1 MSCPA
6 EDVLLLTVEPSQGDA
21 FERRIE
27 GSSLTIGRSSRAG
40 LVLPDALLSREHA
53 RIYREGGAWYI
64 ADLQSR
70 NGTRLNGELI
80 TEPRRILRGDLVTLG
95 GCALTVGLGLE
106 QHSTPSS
113 SSGAIK
119 GTSLLR
125 PASDI
130 LKENALNMRALAS
143 ADQVQLQRFA
153 ERLQALIEINRALAR
168 IVALD
173 ELLELILN
181 RAFRLLK
188 PEEGAVFLTHDDGA
202 VYRVA
207 SRTVAPEGQALFNSR
222 TLSEEVVA
230 RGQAALVQDAQLDE
244 RFGSAE
250 SVVRAG
256 VHSLIAAPFLEPDGT
271 TLGMIALC
279 SRSVA
284 RQFQE
289 DDLELLTSLAS
300 VAALRI
306 RNMALVEEATVRR
319 RLDDELA
326 LARKIQ
332 VALYPKTIAQ
342 PEGYEIV
349 AFNLPSRTVS
359 GDLFQ
364 VLTRKD
370 GKECVLFVADVSG
383 KGIGAALLT
392 ASLEALAAAP
402 IEAGRSPERV
412 FARVSTLLHRRT
424 SPEKYATAL
433 LAVMRLQSGRV
444 DYANAGHNPGLLVRE
459 LGSFQS
465 LPATGVPLGMFPDAK
480 YKCETLDLNRGD
492 TLILFTDGIVEA
504 RNPEGDEYGT
514 ERLERVAI
522 EHRQSSARELAQAI
536 ERDLEEFI
544 KGVPF
549 ADDRTMVI
557 LRRCQE
563 EGGEA
568 LRVKSEKLKVRSEEQ
583 DGGQ

>member
-1 MSCPA
+1 MSSPA

-21 FERRIE
+21 FERRVE
-27 GSSLTIGRSSRAG
+27 GGSLTIGRSSRAG
-40 LVLPDALLSREHA
+40 LVLADALLSREHA
-53 RIYREGGAWYI
+53 RIYREGRGWTI

-70 NGTRLNGELI
+70 NGTRLNGDLV
-80 TEPRRILRGDLVTLG
+80 TEPKRIRRGDVVTLG
-95 GCALTVGLGLE
+95 GCTLTIGAGLE
-106 QHSTPSS
+106 QLSTPTPSS
-113 SSGAIK
+113 GALK
-119 GTSLLR
+119 GRSYLR

-130 LKENALNMRALAS
+130 LKSNALNMKALA
-143 ADQVQLQRFA
+143 AAEHDQFRRFA
-153 ERLQALIEINRALAR
+153 ERLQTLIEVNRALAST
-168 IVALD
+168 VALD
-173 ELLELILN
+173 DLLDLILS
-181 RAFRLLK
+181 RAFQQLK
-188 PEEGAVFLTHDDGA
+188 PEEGAVFLTRKDGS
-202 VYRVA
+202 VYRAV
-207 SRTVAPEGQALFNSR
+207 SRPAAAEGQALFASR

-306 RNMALVEEATVRR
+306 RNVALVEEAALRR
-319 RLDDELA
+319 KLDDEIS
-326 LARKIQ
+326 LARAIQ

-342 PEGYEIV
+342 PEGYEVV

-402 IEAGRSPERV
+402 IEAGRSPDRI
-412 FARVSTLLHRRT
+412 FSRVSTLLHRRT

-433 LAVMRLQSGRV
+433 LAVVHLQSGRV
-444 DYANAGHNPGLLVRE
+444 DYANAGHNPGLLAEER
-459 LGSFQS
+459 GSLRS
-465 LPATGVPLGMFPDAK
+465 LHATGVPLGMFPNAD
-480 YKCETLDLNRGD
+480 YRCETFTLNCGD
-492 TLILFTDGIVEA
+492 SLILFTDGIVEA
-504 RNPEGDEYGT
+504 QNSQGEEFGA
-514 ERLERVAI
+514 ERLEGVVM
-522 EHRQSSARELAQAI
+522 EHRHSSARELAQAI
-536 ERDLEEFI
+536 EHDLDAFI
-544 KGVPF
+544 QGVPF
-549 ADDRTMVI
+549 ADDRTLVI
-557 LRRCQE
+557 VRRSPSVGAHRE
-563 EGGEA
+563 TTAGGHKTEGA
-568 LRVKSEKLKVRSEEQ
+568 
-583 DGGQ
+583 